1 MPSIYDY
8 LLFFPPSDGSPNAR
22 DSVTSNTGS
31 VISYVLTQEPLPQ
44 TRDSRSCSSEPRP
57 PPLPLRKVP
66 SPLHVLTQ
74 EPLPRTRDSRSCS
87 SEPRPPPLPLRKV
100 PSPLHVR
107 ADTARAGE

>member
-1 MPSIYDY
+1 MST
-8 LLFFPPSDGSPNAR
+8 R

-31 VISYVLTQEPLPQ
+31 VISYVLTQEPLPR

-74 EPLPRTRDSRSCS
+74 EPLPRTRNSRSCS
-87 SEPRPPPLPLRKV
+87 SEPRPPLPL